1 MNFVPPF
8 SLHIQGRH
16 HLYPTL
22 DLKPFWR
29 KGTKVDNSGKVCRL
43 CVLRIT
49 VLTAIKQEKPL
60 TAAAP
65 AALTNPDLANK
76 LQRTKVN
83 NVKKPVKTKQKK
95 TCEIAMSSALSSAYV
110 LLGKATMSDPPDW
123 STAVGAIHS
132 LSSLLSC
139 SICIGVVGPHPH
151 ATPNDS
157 YSLVCDKCDVK
168 PTDQDCPELLKL
180 LMDNIRNLC
189 SYALNTYKHV
199 PKLEPEES
207 SDEDMKDDILV
218 VPTQSSQAKFVSKL
232 RKFSKVYFQLEQEIF
247 PLKRTV
253 PVTSVRT
260 QPALLTSPPKAVIV
274 TSPAK
279 PTLSNGSGQ
288 SRPGQWI
295 KVHHSK
301 PATTTKRSNSL
312 IKINGNKFGRD
323 QIVKTTLRPSLNFPF
338 KHQTTA
344 ATTTTSLKLNDLN
357 NKLNDFVVKLD
368 EIPTK
373 VLQVNICQMYFLT
386 HNMTKNCSMN
396 YEFST
401 RILQE
406 QMSRTCCLH
415 KLF

>member
-1 MNFVPPF
+1 
-8 SLHIQGRH
+8 
-16 HLYPTL
+16 
-22 DLKPFWR
+22 
-29 KGTKVDNSGKVCRL
+29 
-43 CVLRIT
+43 
-49 VLTAIKQEKPL
+49 
-60 TAAAP
+60 
-65 AALTNPDLANK
+65 
-76 LQRTKVN
+76 
-83 NVKKPVKTKQKK
+83 
-95 TCEIAMSSALSSAYV
+95 MSSAISSAYV
-110 LLGKATMSDPPDW
+110 LLGKATLSDPPDW

-132 LSSLLSC
+132 LSSLLTC
-139 SICIGVVGPHPH
+139 SICNGIVGPHPH

-168 PTDQDCPELLKL
+168 PIDQDCPELLKL

-199 PKLEPEES
+199 PKLEEES
-207 SDEDMKDDILV
+207 SDEENMKDDILV

-232 RKFSKVYFQLEQEIF
+232 RKFSKVYFHLEQEIF
-247 PLKRTV
+247 PLKRPVT
-253 PVTSVRT
+253 VTSVRT
-260 QPALLTSPPKAVIV
+260 QPASLLSSPPKAVIV

-301 PATTTKRSNSL
+301 PATTTTKRSNSL

-344 ATTTTSLKLNDLN
+344 TTTTSLKLNDLN

-373 VLQVNICQMYFLT
+373 VLQVNVCQMYLFTRQLSHG
-386 HNMTKNCSMN
+386 HNMTTNCSMN

-401 RILQE
+401 RKLQE
-406 QMSRTCCLH
+406 QMSRTCQEHVVYTNCFECIKQKISELDQSNYSLGIAELD
-415 KLF
+415 KILSKAI

>member
-1 MNFVPPF
+1 
-8 SLHIQGRH
+8 
-16 HLYPTL
+16 
-22 DLKPFWR
+22 
-29 KGTKVDNSGKVCRL
+29 
-43 CVLRIT
+43 
-49 VLTAIKQEKPL
+49 
-60 TAAAP
+60 
-65 AALTNPDLANK
+65 
-76 LQRTKVN
+76 
-83 NVKKPVKTKQKK
+83 
-95 TCEIAMSSALSSAYV
+95 MSSAISSAYV
-110 LLGKATMSDPPDW
+110 LLGKATLSDPPDW

-132 LSSLLSC
+132 LSSLLTC
-139 SICIGVVGPHPH
+139 SICNGIVGPHPH

-168 PTDQDCPELLKL
+168 PIDQDCPELLKL

-199 PKLEPEES
+199 PKLEEES
-207 SDEDMKDDILV
+207 SDEENMKYDILV

-232 RKFSKVYFQLEQEIF
+232 RKFSKVYFHLEQETI
-247 PLKRTV
+247 PLKRLV

-260 QPALLTSPPKAVIV
+260 QPASLLSSPPKAVIV

-288 SRPGQWI
+288 SRLGQWI

-301 PATTTKRSNSL
+301 PATTTTKRSNSL

-344 ATTTTSLKLNDLN
+344 TTTTSLKLNDLN

-373 VLQVNICQMYFLT
+373 VLQVNVCQMYLFTRQLSHG
-386 HNMTKNCSMN
+386 HNMTINCSMN

-401 RILQE
+401 RKLQE

>member
-1 MNFVPPF
+1 
-8 SLHIQGRH
+8 
-16 HLYPTL
+16 
-22 DLKPFWR
+22 
-29 KGTKVDNSGKVCRL
+29 
-43 CVLRIT
+43 
-49 VLTAIKQEKPL
+49 
-60 TAAAP
+60 
-65 AALTNPDLANK
+65 
-76 LQRTKVN
+76 
-83 NVKKPVKTKQKK
+83 
-95 TCEIAMSSALSSAYV
+95 MSSAISSAYV
-110 LLGKATMSDPPDW
+110 LLGKATLSDPPDW

-301 PATTTKRSNSL
+301 PATTTTKRSNSL

-344 ATTTTSLKLNDLN
+344 TTTTSLKLNDLN

-373 VLQVNICQMYFLT
+373 VLQVNLCQRYLFTRQLI
-386 HNMTKNCSMN
+386 HNMTTDCSMN

-401 RILQE
+401 RKLQE
-406 QMSRTCCLH
+406 QNMSRTCCLH
-415 KLF
+415 KLFRCHKFKV

>member
-1 MNFVPPF
+1 
-8 SLHIQGRH
+8 
-16 HLYPTL
+16 
-22 DLKPFWR
+22 
-29 KGTKVDNSGKVCRL
+29 
-43 CVLRIT
+43 
-49 VLTAIKQEKPL
+49 
-60 TAAAP
+60 
-65 AALTNPDLANK
+65 
-76 LQRTKVN
+76 
-83 NVKKPVKTKQKK
+83 
-95 TCEIAMSSALSSAYV
+95 MSSAISSAYV
-110 LLGKATMSDPPDW
+110 LLGKATLSDPPDW

-132 LSSLLSC
+132 LSSLLTC
-139 SICIGVVGPHPH
+139 SICNGIVGPHPH

-168 PTDQDCPELLKL
+168 PIDQDCPELLKL

-199 PKLEPEES
+199 PKLEEES
-207 SDEDMKDDILV
+207 SDEEDMKDDILV

-232 RKFSKVYFQLEQEIF
+232 RKFSKVYFHLEQEIF
-247 PLKRTV
+247 PLKRPVT
-253 PVTSVRT
+253 VTSVRT
-260 QPALLTSPPKAVIV
+260 QPASLLSSPPKAVIV

-301 PATTTKRSNSL
+301 PATTTTKRSNSL

-344 ATTTTSLKLNDLN
+344 TTTTSLKLNDLN

-373 VLQVNICQMYFLT
+373 VLQATATSTPPGELQDNGRGKKGCRCGNATPAPGKLT
-386 HNMTKNCSMN
+386 CGGQRCPCYVGSRSCIDCKCKGCRNPHQINGIKVIRPHLQVKSLANSNNSQNTTTTNQKPQGQSKFYIATAPLVSPKSNSMT
-396 YEFST
+396 T
-401 RILQE
+401 IRRIHLN
-406 QMSRTCCLH
+406 
-415 KLF
+415 

>member
-1 MNFVPPF
+1 
-8 SLHIQGRH
+8 
-16 HLYPTL
+16 
-22 DLKPFWR
+22 
-29 KGTKVDNSGKVCRL
+29 
-43 CVLRIT
+43 
-49 VLTAIKQEKPL
+49 
-60 TAAAP
+60 
-65 AALTNPDLANK
+65 
-76 LQRTKVN
+76 
-83 NVKKPVKTKQKK
+83 
-95 TCEIAMSSALSSAYV
+95 MSSALSSAYV

-139 SICIGVVGPHPH
+139 SICNGVVGPHPI

-199 PKLEPEES
+199 PKLEEES
-207 SDEDMKDDILV
+207 SDEENMKDDILV

-232 RKFSKVYFQLEQEIF
+232 RKFSKVYFHLEQEIF
-247 PLKRTV
+247 PLKRPVT
-253 PVTSVRT
+253 VTSVRT
-260 QPALLTSPPKAVIV
+260 QPASLLSSPPKAVIV

-301 PATTTKRSNSL
+301 PATTTTKRSNSL

-344 ATTTTSLKLNDLN
+344 TTTTSLKLNDLN

-373 VLQVNICQMYFLT
+373 VLQVNLCQRYLFTRQLI
-386 HNMTKNCSMN
+386 HNMTTDCSMN

-401 RILQE
+401 RKLQE
-406 QMSRTCCLH
+406 QNMSRTCREH
-415 KLF
+415 VRNMLFTQIV

>member
-1 MNFVPPF
+1 
-8 SLHIQGRH
+8 
-16 HLYPTL
+16 
-22 DLKPFWR
+22 
-29 KGTKVDNSGKVCRL
+29 
-43 CVLRIT
+43 
-49 VLTAIKQEKPL
+49 
-60 TAAAP
+60 
-65 AALTNPDLANK
+65 
-76 LQRTKVN
+76 
-83 NVKKPVKTKQKK
+83 
-95 TCEIAMSSALSSAYV
+95 MSSALSSAYV

-139 SICIGVVGPHPH
+139 SICNGVVGPHPI

-157 YSLVCDKCDVK
+157 YRLVCDKCDVK

-189 SYALNTYKHV
+189 SYALNTYKYV

-232 RKFSKVYFQLEQEIF
+232 RKFSKVYFHLEQEIF

-260 QPALLTSPPKAVIV
+260 QPASLLSSPPKAVIV

-344 ATTTTSLKLNDLN
+344 TTTSLKLNDLN

-373 VLQVNICQMYFLT
+373 ILQVWQYGLWSFQT
-386 HNMTKNCSMN
+386 GDTKL
-396 YEFST
+396 E
-401 RILQE
+401 R
-406 QMSRTCCLH
+406 CLP
-415 KLF
+415 KN